1 MQGQDGQVELLSW
14 ATNQADPSGTF
25 VHQGKY
31 TKDILKKIG
40 MGEAK
45 PLSMPMST
53 TTMLDADEDD
63 EPMDQKEYR
72 SIIAS
77 LLYLIVMRLDI
88 HFVVC
93 MCSCFYAFPRTSHR
107 QVVK

>member
-1 MQGQDGQVELLSW
+1 LYEPATWRVERWMLQLWQPPPLCRQLPQEGQAGGWPTRPPLRSMQGQDGQVELLSW

-31 TKDILKKIG
+31 TKDILKKID

-45 PLSMPMST
+45 PLSTPMST

-63 EPMDQKEYR
+63 EPMD
-72 SIIAS
+72 
-77 LLYLIVMRLDI
+77 
-88 HFVVC
+88 
-93 MCSCFYAFPRTSHR
+93 
-107 QVVK
+107 